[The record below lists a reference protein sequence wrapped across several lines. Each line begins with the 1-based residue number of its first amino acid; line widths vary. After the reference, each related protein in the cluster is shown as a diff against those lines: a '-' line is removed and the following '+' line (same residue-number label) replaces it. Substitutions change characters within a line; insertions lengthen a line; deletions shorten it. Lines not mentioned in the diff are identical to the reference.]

1 MPAVK
6 QEQPVIDVTRN
17 PASTGQVAAAFGRDD
32 FDRDVWSVLGV
43 PIDLATASDAVQ
55 AIDIAVRDR
64 RRLSFVTPNVN
75 FLIRSRKDRDS
86 RLEIIDADLS
96 LVDGA
101 PLVALG
107 RLAGVPI
114 RERCAGSDL
123 FDALRRRAAFPG
135 RRLRVFFFGGRDGAA
150 EAAAAAVDAEKRG
163 VEAAGFLNPGHG
175 DVESMSGEAM
185 IETINQSRADFV
197 LVALGAA
204 KGQKW
209 IERNRQRLAAPV
221 IAHLGAVVDF
231 AAGGIRRAPK
241 AVRRLGLE
249 WLWRIKEEP
258 ALWRRYFSDGAAL
271 AGLVWR
277 DWPCL
282 LATRSAGQIAGA
294 CEIRRSG
301 AAATLKFSGDL
312 TAGFR
317 DLLRPALREAAASD
331 GDIVIDLTA
340 ARRIDA
346 SFLGLLLMF
355 EKAARKNGAR
365 ILIADPGK
373 RRRRLLEAHGMEY
386 PVAESAEK
394 GGHEEDN
401 AIAAAS

>member
-1 MPAVK
+1 MQTLDIHRPEMPDLQFVLL
-6 QEQPVIDVTRN
+6 VTALCTSRLTVLNIPETLRATIFNRCWALIHEN
-17 PASTGQVAAAFGRDD
+17 P
-32 FDRDVWSVLGV
+32 
-43 PIDLATASDAVQ
+43 PP
-55 AIDIAVRDR
+55 
-64 RRLSFVTPNVN
+64 RRLE
-75 FLIRSRKDRDS
+75 DRV
-86 RLEIIDADLS
+86 LDLRPWTE
-96 LVDGA
+96 LTV
-101 PLVALG
+101 
-107 RLAGVPI
+107 
-114 RERCAGSDL
+114 
-123 FDALRRRAAFPG
+123 
-135 RRLRVFFFGGRDGAA
+135 
-150 EAAAAAVDAEKRG
+150 
-163 VEAAGFLNPGHG
+163 
-175 DVESMSGEAM
+175 EAM

-317 DLLRPALREAAASD
+317 DFLRPALREAAESD

-346 SFLGLLLMF
+346 SFLGLLLML